1 MSPAIVEELHFLLY
15 SFWVGVVIT
24 AAYDVLRI
32 VRNIIRHNRL
42 AVSLQDILYWV
53 ACALLIFGMLV
64 RENNGT
70 LRWFSV
76 AGATVGMFLY
86 KKTLGFLFVKYGT
99 LLIQKILYLVE
110 KVLIFIL
117 KPLNLVRRRLFWI
130 AKKAGK
136 QRKMGL
142 RGIKKKLTEGK
153 KLLKIILCKQ

>member
-1 MSPAIVEELHFLLY
+1 
-15 SFWVGVVIT
+15 
-24 AAYDVLRI
+24 
-32 VRNIIRHNRL
+32 
-42 AVSLQDILYWV
+42 
-53 ACALLIFGMLV
+53 
-64 RENNGT
+64 
-70 LRWFSV
+70 
-76 AGATVGMFLY
+76 
-86 KKTLGFLFVKYGT
+86 
-99 LLIQKILYLVE
+99 VE